1 MFNQLSQKLY
11 FILILLNL
19 DCIAVYGQDCSMA
32 NQQTCSLGGS
42 VWCCPKCSTKVSYCT
57 LKPPPTFP
65 SIVTFHFT
73 RPDYWDIKP
82 LPSGDPI
89 SPALQVVLGLV
100 VGSVVCCPLIIVAV
114 LTCCACI
121 QDFYTK
127 RQQNLDQRQLRKQAK
142 LGVPTSSN
150 EKPSLS
156 TISSALEALPPPY
169 DGVSDKHHVE
179 AAPPSYNIALIH
191 LQSSDTIIS
200 IKDTDC

>member
-1 MFNQLSQKLY
+1 MVKTVQCQIHGFVLLEDWYGAVRFS
-11 FILILLNL
+11 LIG
-19 DCIAVYGQDCSMA
+19 YTQ
-32 NQQTCSLGGS
+32 
-42 VWCCPKCSTKVSYCT
+42 CSTDKVSYCT
-57 LKPPPTFP
+57 FQPPPTIP

-73 RPDYWDIKP
+73 RPVYWDIKP
-82 LPSGDPI
+82 LHSGDSI

-100 VGSVVCCPLIIVAV
+100 IGSAVCCPLIIVAV

-121 QDFYTK
+121 EDFCTK

-169 DGVSDKHHVE
+169 EGVSDKHHVE
-179 AAPPSYNIALIH
+179 AAHHHTILHLFIYNLRI
-191 LQSSDTIIS
+191 Q
-200 IKDTDC
+200 